1 MKTQLEADLAI
12 YANPNESK
20 NLYWLI
26 WIYLK

>member
-1 MKTQLEADLAI
+1 MQVEEMKTQLEADLAI

-26 WIYLK
+26 